1 MCCVVSFFIPKFLK
15 DSSAFDA
22 KSYYEQL
29 ITTSSLPAL
38 LKRENE
44 LLAGM
49 SSLPLIRITLIVSLA
64 EIRQLD
70 GERQSLVYNR
80 HHELI
85 AAGDTIS
92 AVCLLPITLHLSR

>member
-1 MCCVVSFFIPKFLK
+1 MWLVLLKFLK

-44 LLAGM
+44 LLAGT
-49 SSLPLIRITLIVSLA
+49 SSLL
-64 EIRQLD
+64 
-70 GERQSLVYNR
+70 
-80 HHELI
+80 
-85 AAGDTIS
+85 
-92 AVCLLPITLHLSR
+92 